1 MKTVGTCL
9 NFQKVSLQ
17 NIRSE
22 EKKWGGVGDKN
33 VATGDLL
40 VSEHFLPQPLG
51 AAAECSL

>member
-17 NIRSE
+17 NIGSE

-51 AAAECSL
+51 AAERSL